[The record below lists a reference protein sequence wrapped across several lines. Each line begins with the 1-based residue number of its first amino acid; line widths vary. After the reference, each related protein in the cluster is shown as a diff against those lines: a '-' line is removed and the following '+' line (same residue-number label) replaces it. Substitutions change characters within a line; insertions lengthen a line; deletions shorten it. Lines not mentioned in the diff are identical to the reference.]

1 MGMYDDI
8 TNGVSESILI
18 MNIPFYAENIRPKEP
33 YNRREREFTPVLGGT
48 EIVTQGKYIHREWTF
63 NTTIFF
69 PTGQPDTYDDQFKEM
84 ISKPVEVISKYMGG
98 KFNALI
104 QLSPEFPEYSPN
116 HMELEVTVTEIPSK
130 KSRIPGE
137 SFTVPKTKKVSTNS
151 KVTTTKK
158 TTNSKK
164 SSKSKSK
171 RNQVA
176 KKKKGS

>member
-1 MGMYDDI
+1 MGMYDDMVK
-8 TNGVSESILI
+8 GVSESITI
-18 MNIPFYAENIRPKEP
+18 MGIPFYAENIRPKEP
-33 YNRREREFTPVLGGT
+33 YNRREREFTPILGGT

-69 PTGQPDTYDDQFKEM
+69 PTDKPDAYDNQFREM
-84 ISKPVEVISKYMGG
+84 LSKPVEVISRYMGG

-104 QLSPEFPEYSPN
+104 SLSPEFPEYSIN
-116 HMELEVTVTEIPSK
+116 HMELEITVIEIPDK

-137 SFTVPKTKKVSTNS
+137 SFIIPKTKKVSTNS

-176 KKKKGS
+176 KKKKRS